1 MAIELAL
8 AEIDLTEL
16 KGLTKSKK
24 YLRIALGKSNM
35 IIPTDKNI
43 KTVTDLREN
52 TMELLKQTKVSGP
65 TMIFHHSKPMAVML
79 SIDEYSNMTE
89 MLEDYLDI
97 QEAKESEENPQT
109 GGINL
114 KQLAKKYGLSI

>member
-1 MAIELAL
+1 
-8 AEIDLTEL
+8 
-16 KGLTKSKK
+16 
-24 YLRIALGKSNM
+24 M
-35 IIPTDKNI
+35 IIPTEKNI
-43 KTVTDLREN
+43 KTVTDLRER
-52 TMELLKQTKVSGP
+52 TLELLRQTKSSGP
-65 TMIFHHSKPMAVML
+65 TIIFHHSKPMAIML
-79 SIDEYSNMTE
+79 SVDEYSNMTE